1 MMGIIFN
8 FNISEHIK
16 MVLYNFSL
24 IAVRDVLVKGLAP
37 YFSVDSFSAL

>member
-16 MVLYNFSL
+16 MVLYNFCL
-24 IAVRDVLVKGLAP
+24 IAVRDVLVKGQAP
-37 YFSVDSFSAL
+37 YFSVDSFSVI